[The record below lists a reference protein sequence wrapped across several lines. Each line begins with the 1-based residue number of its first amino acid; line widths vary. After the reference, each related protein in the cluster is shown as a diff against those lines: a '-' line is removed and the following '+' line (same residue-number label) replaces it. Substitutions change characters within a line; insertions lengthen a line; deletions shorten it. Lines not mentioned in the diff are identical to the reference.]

1 MNSTRSN
8 CRNQLRVVSP
18 PLNKSWCA
26 GDDWLPPPNQ
36 RRGDLA
42 KLTSYVHQED
52 VEHLPWTAEYG
63 LRRGDF
69 SGNAQVP
76 EAAGVATRLGAGWR
90 LVELSVEVVS

>member
-1 MNSTRSN
+1 M
-8 CRNQLRVVSP
+8 
-18 PLNKSWCA
+18 
-26 GDDWLPPPNQ
+26 
-36 RRGDLA
+36 
-42 KLTSYVHQED
+42 
-52 VEHLPWTAEYG
+52 EHLPWTAEYG